1 MKIFAHRGCSGDYPE
16 NTLAAFRAARD
27 LPIEG
32 IELDV
37 HLSRDGELIVIHDE
51 SVDRTTNGTGFV
63 KDMTAEELRKL
74 DAGSWKGETFLGE
87 RIPILSEVLELFKET
102 THIINIELKSDIFP
116 YEGMADRV
124 ITLVD
129 AMGMRDRI
137 ILSSFDHETIAYV
150 AKAYPDVEAASLTME
165 VLVDMP
171 HYLTR
176 LGVSSAHVFF
186 PTALRRMGHEL
197 KAAGYPVRAYTVNE
211 MAYAEMLREVGVEAI
226 FTDYPERFL

>member
-63 KDMTAEELRKL
+63 KDMTAEELRML
-74 DAGSWKGETFLGE
+74 DAGSWKGEAFAGE
-87 RIPILSEVLELFKET
+87 RLPLLNEVLKLFKET
-102 THIINIELKSDIFP
+102 SHVINIELKSDIFP

-124 ITLVD
+124 MTLVD
-129 AMGMRDRI
+129 TMGMRERI

-150 AKAYPDVEAASLTME
+150 AKAYPDVEAAALTME

-171 HYLTR
+171 QYLAR

-197 KAAGYPVRAYTVNE
+197 KATGYPTRAYTVNE
-211 MAYAEMLREVGVEAI
+211 MVYAEMLREVGVEAI
-226 FTDYPERFL
+226 FTDYPARFL

>member
-1 MKIFAHRGCSGDYPE
+1 MKVFAHRGCSGEYPE
-16 NTLAAFRAARD
+16 NTLRAFRAARA
-27 LPIEG
+27 LPVEG

-37 HLSRDGELIVIHDE
+37 HLSRDGEFMVIHDE

-63 KDMTAEELRKL
+63 KDMTREELQLL
-74 DAGSWKGETFLGE
+74 DAGSWKGAAHAGE
-87 RIPILSEVLELFKET
+87 RIPLLKEVLELFQDT
-102 THIINIELKSDIFP
+102 THQINIELKSDIFP

-124 ITLVD
+124 MGLVD
-129 AMGMRDRI
+129 DLGMRERI

-150 AKAYPDVEAASLTME
+150 AKAYPDVESAALTME
-165 VLVDMP
+165 VLVDLP
-171 HYLTR
+171 QYLKQ

-211 MAYAEMLREVGVEAI
+211 VAYAEMLRDVGVDAI